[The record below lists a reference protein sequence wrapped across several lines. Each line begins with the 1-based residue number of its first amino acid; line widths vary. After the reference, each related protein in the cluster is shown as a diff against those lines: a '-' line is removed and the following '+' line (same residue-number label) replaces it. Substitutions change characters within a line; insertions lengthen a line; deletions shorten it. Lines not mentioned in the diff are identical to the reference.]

1 MVGTVFALNRCN
13 PFVKMQPLCTFPI
26 LHFIKIG
33 YDIIVWDIQYPI
45 ICFVMTSFLST
56 QQFCEKKQKNVAC

>member
-1 MVGTVFALNRCN
+1 
-13 PFVKMQPLCTFPI
+13 MQPLCTFPI

-56 QQFCEKKQKNVAC
+56 QQPKKRSKRTSLG